1 MAWLVPLGVALG
13 LVLGPAQPSPIPA
26 VSTLP
31 LALPKKVSRPDRK
44 ALRSRF
50 EDGITRAGFEHRPAP
65 ASAQGCKDAE
75 CYRRAAE
82 SAGIEVFVG
91 GTIERKGPDH
101 AIELYAITGDT
112 GEVIASV
119 DGLCEICGIGELGD
133 MVGALAARLRP
144 ALENSILP
152 TVLIVDSD
160 PSGADVWVDGAKLGT
175 TPLEAN
181 ISPGTH
187 ELEVVKR
194 GHRTEHVEIDARLG
208 VKESFSFRLARTT
221 ALPRWV
227 HWTALGVGAGALG
240 GGIALLVIHERPVE
254 RDCNPDA
261 EGRCEF
267 LYDTLE
273 GGVALTMVGIALVGA
288 GVGLLINQVKKDRI
302 QRSGAHGRLRLV
314 PGMGGASLVGRF

>member
-1 MAWLVPLGVALG
+1 MAWLAPLGVALG
-13 LVLGPAQPSPIPA
+13 LLLGPAQPSSISA

-65 ASAQGCKDAE
+65 ASARDCKEAD

-101 AIELYAITGDT
+101 AIELYAIAGDT

-133 MVGALAARLRP
+133 MVGSLAARLRP
-144 ALENSILP
+144 ALDNSMLP
-152 TVLIVDSD
+152 TVLLVESD
-160 PSGADVWVDGAKLGT
+160 PSGAEVWVDGAQLGT

-187 ELEVVKR
+187 ELEVIKR
-194 GHRTEHVEIDARLG
+194 GHRTEHVELDARSG
-208 VKESFSFRLARTT
+208 VKASFSFRLARTT
-221 ALPRWV
+221 ALPQWV
-227 HWTALGVGAGALG
+227 HWTALGVGAGSLG
-240 GGIALLVIHERPVE
+240 GGIALLVIDERPIE

-267 LYDTLE
+267 LHDTLE
-273 GGVALTMVGIALVGA
+273 GGVALTMVGIALVGT
-288 GVGLLINQVKKDRI
+288 GVGLLIDQAKKDRL
-302 QRSGAHGRLRLV
+302 QRSGGQARLQLV
-314 PGMGGASLVGRF
+314 PGLRGASLVGRF